1 VTEQPV
7 SQLEV
12 ASELRAQLAQ
22 TDDPVEK
29 ERLRDDIAEYE
40 GRTLTGDA
48 HNREGGAEH
57 RP

>member
-1 VTEQPV
+1 MTDQPI

-12 ASELRAQLAQ
+12 ASELRTQLAAT
-22 TDDPVEK
+22 TDPAER

-48 HNREGGAEH
+48 HGRLGAEH